1 MGTTYDIPGI
11 GLLKLGEL
19 KSAVSRM
26 STSALRN
33 HVESGNLPDPVMAVL
48 RDELNKRGKKNGGL
62 IEKKMGPGGKQK

>member
-26 STSALRN
+26 GTSAIRN
-33 HVESGNLPDPVMAVL
+33 FVDAGGLPDPVMAIL
-48 RDELNKRGKKNGGL
+48 KDELKNRGKKDGGL
-62 IEKKMGPGGKQK
+62 IGKPLGPGGKK